1 MSVLSSAV
9 GASSLGLETQLF
21 GDARLPPLIACPYAQ
36 DMYTEVPV
44 PAALKDYKSF
54 EFLRRDLRVS
64 PPSGAGAEHP

>member
-1 MSVLSSAV
+1 MNVLRCQKRIIDRGYSLLTSV
-9 GASSLGLETQLF
+9 T
-21 GDARLPPLIACPYAQ
+21 CPDVQ

-64 PPSGAGAEHP
+64 PPSGAGAARF

>member
-1 MSVLSSAV
+1 M
-9 GASSLGLETQLF
+9 GMM
-21 GDARLPPLIACPYAQ
+21 RLQ

-64 PPSGAGAEHP
+64 PPAGAGTFALYMD